1 MTLQRA
7 KELLNIQIDIA
18 GGYNRN
24 AARVI
29 LAEVSLKLGQQAV
42 DQLIRELNLNEIFGF
57 NVGQSFSY

>member
-7 KELLNIQIDIA
+7 KELLWIQVDLG

-29 LAEVSLKLGQQAV
+29 LAEVQCSLDQVAV
-42 DQLIRELNLNEIFGF
+42 DQLIRELNLGDAFGF
-57 NVGQSFSY
+57 REGQSFSI